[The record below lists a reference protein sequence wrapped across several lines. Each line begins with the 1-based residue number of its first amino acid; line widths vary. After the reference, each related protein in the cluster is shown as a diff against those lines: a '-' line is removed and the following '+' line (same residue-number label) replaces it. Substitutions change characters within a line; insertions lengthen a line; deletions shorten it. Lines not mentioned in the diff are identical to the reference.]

1 MENKDPETRRGI
13 DSRHRVLQREWKW
26 LFESIAVVFVLFYVF
41 GAGFGTSGEQYHVGL
56 YLLLTFILIGMF
68 YRSNQDSPVSRP
80 SAMDFVLLGLTV
92 VAIGYW
98 ILEYKTLANR
108 AGAYS
113 KLDVMVGAV
122 ALILSLEFSRRT
134 VGWALT
140 IIAAVAILYAL
151 FGRSMPSAIAHK
163 GFTLQRIVEYGYF
176 SQAGIFG
183 IMANVMATYVILF
196 IFFGAFLE
204 KSGVG
209 QFFIDLPMA
218 IAGRTIGGPAK
229 VAITASGFFGSV
241 AGSAIANTVATGA
254 FTIPLMK
261 RTGFRPH
268 IAGAV
273 EATASVGGQFLPP
286 VMGAGAFIMA
296 ERTELPYSH
305 IALISVAPA
314 LLYFFAVWVMVHL
327 EAKKWNIKGVPKE
340 DLPQLVPL
348 LKRQWYCLVPLLTLI
363 ATLISGS
370 TASKAAFLAIL
381 TTIAVSY
388 TRQYCVVPLIT
399 LVATLILGFTA
410 SIAAFLAILTTI
422 VVSFMRPNTRL
433 TPKWLWEAMVLGAR
447 NSLAIGGAVGCI
459 GIIIAV
465 IDLTGLGRI
474 FPDLVL
480 SVAGNSS
487 VIAILLLAVASLV
500 LGMGIPV
507 TAAYL
512 ITSELAVPIL
522 TSDQMGVSFV
532 AAHLIIFW
540 LSQDSNITPPVAL
553 GAYAGAAIAR
563 ANPWQTGWACFKF
576 AKLLYVMP
584 LLFAYTHILMD
595 GTLIQNILSVTT
607 AVVGTFIF
615 SLVTMGYFVRKTR
628 WFEWIALAIAA
639 FLAFIYNF
647 ATFVISLG
655 ILAAVYF
662 IQKHPKWSIR

>member
-1 MENKDPETRRGI
+1 MENKDTTARSNI
-13 DSRHRVLQREWKW
+13 DSRHRTLQGGWKW
-26 LFESIAVVFVLFYVF
+26 LFELMSVIFVLYFVL
-41 GAGFGTSGEQYHVGL
+41 GAGFGTPGEEYHVGF
-56 YLLLTFILIGMF
+56 YLLLTFILIGIF
-68 YRSNQDSPVSRP
+68 YRFNQNSPSSRP
-80 SAMDFVLLGLTV
+80 SVVDIVLLGLTI

-98 ILEYKTLANR
+98 IIEYKTLANR

-113 KLDVMVGAV
+113 KLDVVVGAV
-122 ALILSLEFSRRT
+122 ALVLSLEYSRRT

-140 IIAAVAILYAL
+140 IIAGVAILYAL
-151 FGRSMPSAIAHK
+151 LGRSMPSAIEHK
-163 GFTLQRIVEYGYF
+163 GFALQRIIEYGFF

-183 IMANVMATYVILF
+183 IMAYVMATYVILF

-218 IAGRTIGGPAK
+218 IAGRSMGGPAK

-268 IAGAV
+268 VAGAV

-327 EAKKWNIKGVPKE
+327 EAKKWNIQGLPKE
-340 DLPQLVPL
+340 DLPQLLPL
-348 LKRQWYCLVPLLTLI
+348 LKRQWYCLVPLLTLV

-370 TASKAAFLAIL
+370 TASKAAF
-381 TTIAVSY
+381 
-388 TRQYCVVPLIT
+388 
-399 LVATLILGFTA
+399 F
-410 SIAAFLAILTTI
+410 AILTTI
-422 VVSFMRPNTRL
+422 VVSYVRRETRL
-433 TPKWLWEAMVLGAR
+433 TPKRLWEAMVLGAR

-459 GIIIAV
+459 GIVIAV

-487 VIAILLLAVASLV
+487 AIAILLLAVASLV

-595 GTLIQNILSVTT
+595 GTLIQNILSVVT

-628 WFEWIALAIAA
+628 WLEWIALVIAA

-647 ATFVISLG
+647 VTFVIALG
-655 ILAAVYF
+655 ILGAVYF
-662 IQKHPKWSIR
+662 VQKHPKLQPSD

>member
-1 MENKDPETRRGI
+1 MENKDTTARSNI
-13 DSRHRVLQREWKW
+13 DSRHRTLQGGWKW
-26 LFESIAVVFVLFYVF
+26 LFELMSVIFVLYFVL
-41 GAGFGTSGEQYHVGL
+41 GAGFGTPGEEYHVGF
-56 YLLLTFILIGMF
+56 YLLLTFILIGIF
-68 YRSNQDSPVSRP
+68 YRFNQNSPSSRP
-80 SAMDFVLLGLTV
+80 SVVDIVLLGLTI

-98 ILEYKTLANR
+98 IIEYKTLANR

-113 KLDVMVGAV
+113 KLDVIVGAV
-122 ALILSLEFSRRT
+122 ALVLSLEYSRRT

-140 IIAAVAILYAL
+140 IIAGVAILYAL
-151 FGRSMPSAIAHK
+151 LGRSMPSAIEHK
-163 GFTLQRIVEYGYF
+163 GFTLQRIIEYGFF

-183 IMANVMATYVILF
+183 IMAYVMATYVILF

-218 IAGRTIGGPAK
+218 IAGRSMGGPAK

-268 IAGAV
+268 VAGAV

-327 EAKKWNIKGVPKE
+327 EAKKWNIQGLPKE
-340 DLPQLVPL
+340 DLPQLLPL
-348 LKRQWYCLVPLLTLI
+348 LKRQWYCLVPLLTLV

-370 TASKAAFLAIL
+370 TASKAAF
-381 TTIAVSY
+381 
-388 TRQYCVVPLIT
+388 
-399 LVATLILGFTA
+399 F
-410 SIAAFLAILTTI
+410 AILTTI
-422 VVSFMRPNTRL
+422 VVSYVRRETRL
-433 TPKWLWEAMVLGAR
+433 TPKRLWEAMVLGAR

-459 GIIIAV
+459 GIVIAV

-487 VIAILLLAVASLV
+487 AIAILLLAVASLV

-595 GTLIQNILSVTT
+595 GTLIQNILSVVT

-628 WFEWIALAIAA
+628 WLEWIALVIAA

-647 ATFVISLG
+647 VTFVIALG
-655 ILAAVYF
+655 ILGAVYF
-662 IQKHPKWSIR
+662 VQKHPKLQPSD

>member
-1 MENKDPETRRGI
+1 MGNKDATTRLSI
-13 DSRHRVLQREWKW
+13 DSRHRVLQGTWKW
-26 LFESIAVVFVLFYVF
+26 LFELIAVLFVLFYVF

-56 YLLLTFILIGMF
+56 YLLLTFLLIGIF
-68 YRSNQDSPVSRP
+68 YRFNQNSPTNRP
-80 SAMDFVLLGLTV
+80 SAMDIVLLGLTV
-92 VAIGYW
+92 IAIGYW

-113 KLDVMVGAV
+113 KLDVIVGAI
-122 ALILSLEFSRRT
+122 ALILSLEYSRRT

-140 IIAAVAILYAL
+140 IIAGVAFLYAL
-151 FGRSMPSAIAHK
+151 FGRLMPSAIAHK
-163 GFTLQRIVEYGYF
+163 GFTMQRIVEYGYF

-218 IAGRTIGGPAK
+218 IAGRSIGGPAK

-268 IAGAV
+268 VAGAV

-327 EAKKWNIKGVPKE
+327 EAKKWNIQGLPKE
-340 DLPQLVPL
+340 DLPQLLPL
-348 LKRQWYCLVPLLTLI
+348 LKRQWYCLVPLLTLV

-370 TASKAAFLAIL
+370 TASKAAFFAIL
-381 TTIAVSY
+381 TTVVVSY
-388 TRQYCVVPLIT
+388 
-399 LVATLILGFTA
+399 F
-410 SIAAFLAILTTI
+410 
-422 VVSFMRPNTRL
+422 RPETRL
-433 TPKWLWEAMVLGAR
+433 TPKRLWEAMVLGAR

-487 VIAILLLAVASLV
+487 AIAILLLAVASLV

-595 GTLIQNILSVTT
+595 GTLIQNILSVVT

-628 WFEWIALAIAA
+628 WLEWIALVIAA

-647 ATFVISLG
+647 ATFVIALG
-655 ILAAVYF
+655 ILGAVYF
-662 IQKHPKWSIR
+662 VQKHPKLQPRD

>member
-1 MENKDPETRRGI
+1 MGNEDAETRLNI
-13 DSRHRVLQREWKW
+13 DSRHRVLQGAWKW
-26 LFESIAVVFVLFYVF
+26 LFELIAVVFVLLYVF
-41 GAGFGTSGEQYHVGL
+41 GAGFGTPGEQYHIGL
-56 YLLLTFILIGMF
+56 YLLLTFILIGIL
-68 YRSNQDSPVSRP
+68 YRFKQNSPTSRP
-80 SAMDFVLLGLTV
+80 SAVDIVLLGLTIF
-92 VAIGYW
+92 AIGYW

-113 KLDVMVGAV
+113 KLDVVVGAV
-122 ALILSLEFSRRT
+122 ALMLSLEYSRRT

-140 IIAAVAILYAL
+140 IIAGVAILYAL
-151 FGRSMPSAIAHK
+151 LGRLMPSAIAHK
-163 GFTLQRIVEYGYF
+163 GFTLQRIVEYSFF

-218 IAGRTIGGPAK
+218 IAGRSVGGPAK
-229 VAITASGFFGSV
+229 VAIAASGFFGSV

-327 EAKKWNIKGVPKE
+327 EAKKWNIKGLPKE
-340 DLPQLVPL
+340 DLPQLFTL
-348 LKRQWYCLVPLLTLI
+348 LKRQWYCLVPLFTLVVTLI
-363 ATLISGS
+363 CGY
-370 TASKAAFLAIL
+370 TASKAAFFAIL
-381 TTIAVSY
+381 TTIGVSY
-388 TRQYCVVPLIT
+388 V
-399 LVATLILGFTA
+399 
-410 SIAAFLAILTTI
+410 
-422 VVSFMRPNTRL
+422 RPETRL
-433 TPKWLWEAMVLGAR
+433 TPKRFWEAMVLGAR

-480 SVAGNSS
+480 SVAGGSS

-522 TSDQMGVSFV
+522 TNDQMGVSFV

-595 GTLIQNILSVTT
+595 GTLVQNILSVIT

-615 SLVTMGYFVRKTR
+615 SLVTMGYFIRKTR

-639 FLAFIYNF
+639 FLAFIYNIF
-647 ATFVISLG
+647 TMVIALG
-655 ILAAVYF
+655 ILASVYF
-662 IQKHPKWSIR
+662 VQKHPKLNPRAS

>member
-1 MENKDPETRRGI
+1 MGNKDATTRLSI
-13 DSRHRVLQREWKW
+13 DSRHRVLQGAWKW
-26 LFESIAVVFVLFYVF
+26 LFELIAVLFVLFYVF

-56 YLLLTFILIGMF
+56 YLLLTFLLIGIF
-68 YRSNQDSPVSRP
+68 YRFNQNSPTNRP
-80 SAMDFVLLGLTV
+80 SAMDIVLLGLTV
-92 VAIGYW
+92 IAIGYW

-113 KLDVMVGAV
+113 KLDVIVGAI
-122 ALILSLEFSRRT
+122 ALILSLEYSRRT

-140 IIAAVAILYAL
+140 IIAGVAILYAL
-151 FGRSMPSAIAHK
+151 FGRLMPSAIAHK
-163 GFTLQRIVEYGYF
+163 GFTMQRIVEYGYF

-218 IAGRTIGGPAK
+218 IAGRSIGGPAK

-268 IAGAV
+268 VAGAV

-327 EAKKWNIKGVPKE
+327 EAKKWNIKGLPKE
-340 DLPQLVPL
+340 DLPQLFPL
-348 LKRQWYCLVPLLTLI
+348 IKRQWYCLVPLLTLV

-370 TASKAAFLAIL
+370 TASKAAF
-381 TTIAVSY
+381 
-388 TRQYCVVPLIT
+388 
-399 LVATLILGFTA
+399 F
-410 SIAAFLAILTTI
+410 AILTTI
-422 VVSFMRPNTRL
+422 VVSYFRPETRL
-433 TPKWLWEAMVLGAR
+433 TPKRLWEAMVLGAR

-595 GTLIQNILSVTT
+595 GTLIQNILSVAT
-607 AVVGTFIF
+607 AAVGTFIF

-628 WFEWIALAIAA
+628 WIEWIALAIAA
-639 FLAFIYNF
+639 FLAFIYNL
-647 ATFVISLG
+647 AAFVISLG
-655 ILAAVYF
+655 ILATVYF
-662 IQKHPKWSIR
+662 VQKHPKLMPRE

>member
-1 MENKDPETRRGI
+1 MENKDTTARSNI
-13 DSRHRVLQREWKW
+13 DSRHRTLQGGWKW
-26 LFESIAVVFVLFYVF
+26 LFELISVIFVLYFVL
-41 GAGFGTSGEQYHVGL
+41 GAGFGTPGEEYHVGF
-56 YLLLTFILIGMF
+56 YLLLTFILIGIF
-68 YRSNQDSPVSRP
+68 YRFNQNSPSSRP
-80 SAMDFVLLGLTV
+80 SVVDIVLLGLTI

-98 ILEYKTLANR
+98 IIEYKTLANR

-113 KLDVMVGAV
+113 KLDVVVGAV
-122 ALILSLEFSRRT
+122 ALVLSLEYSRRT

-140 IIAAVAILYAL
+140 IIAGVAILYAL
-151 FGRSMPSAIAHK
+151 LGRSMPSAIEHK
-163 GFTLQRIVEYGYF
+163 GFTLQRIIEYGFF

-183 IMANVMATYVILF
+183 IMAYVMATYVILF

-218 IAGRTIGGPAK
+218 IAGRSMGGPAK

-268 IAGAV
+268 VAGAV

-327 EAKKWNIKGVPKE
+327 EAKKWNIQGLPKE
-340 DLPQLVPL
+340 DLPQLLPL
-348 LKRQWYCLVPLLTLI
+348 LKRQWYCLVPLLTLV

-370 TASKAAFLAIL
+370 TASKAAF
-381 TTIAVSY
+381 
-388 TRQYCVVPLIT
+388 
-399 LVATLILGFTA
+399 F
-410 SIAAFLAILTTI
+410 AILTTI
-422 VVSFMRPNTRL
+422 VVSYVRRETRL
-433 TPKWLWEAMVLGAR
+433 TPKRLWEAMVLGAR

-459 GIIIAV
+459 GIVIAV

-487 VIAILLLAVASLV
+487 AIAILLLAVASLV

-595 GTLIQNILSVTT
+595 GTLIQNILSVVT

-628 WFEWIALAIAA
+628 WLEWIALVIAA

-647 ATFVISLG
+647 VTFVIALG
-655 ILAAVYF
+655 ILGAVYF
-662 IQKHPKWSIR
+662 VQKHPKLQPSD

>member
-1 MENKDPETRRGI
+1 MENKGTTTRLNNI
-13 DSRHRVLQREWKW
+13 DSRHRALKGGWKW
-26 LFESIAVVFVLFYVF
+26 IFELIAVIFVLFYVL
-41 GAGFGTSGEQYHVGL
+41 GAGFGTPGEEYHVGL
-56 YLLLTFILIGMF
+56 YLLLTFILIGIF
-68 YRSNQDSPVSRP
+68 YRFKQNSPTSRP
-80 SAMDFVLLGLTV
+80 SVVDIVLLGMTI

-113 KLDVMVGAV
+113 KLDVVVGAI
-122 ALILSLEFSRRT
+122 ALVLSLEYSRRT
-134 VGWALT
+134 VGWALA
-140 IIAAVAILYAL
+140 IIAGVAILYAL
-151 FGRSMPSAIAHK
+151 LGRSMPSAIEHK
-163 GFTLQRIVEYGYF
+163 GFTLQRIIEYSFF

-218 IAGRTIGGPAK
+218 IAGKSIGGPAK
-229 VAITASGFFGSV
+229 VAIAASGFFGSV

-268 IAGAV
+268 VAGAV

-327 EAKKWNIKGVPKE
+327 EAKKWNIQGLPKD
-340 DLPQLVPL
+340 DLPQLFPL
-348 LKRQWYCLVPLLTLI
+348 LKRQWYCLAPLLTLI
-363 ATLISGS
+363 AILISGS
-370 TASKAAFLAIL
+370 TASKAAF
-381 TTIAVSY
+381 
-388 TRQYCVVPLIT
+388 
-399 LVATLILGFTA
+399 F
-410 SIAAFLAILTTI
+410 AILTTI
-422 VVSFMRPNTRL
+422 VVSYIRPETRL
-433 TPKWLWEAMVLGAR
+433 TPKRLWEAMVLGAR

-487 VIAILLLAVASLV
+487 VIAILLLAVASLI

-595 GTLIQNILSVTT
+595 GTLIQNILSVIT

-628 WFEWIALAIAA
+628 WIEWIALVFAA
-639 FLAFIYNF
+639 FLAFIDNF
-647 ATFVISLG
+647 VTFVIALG

-662 IQKHPKWSIR
+662 AQKHSKLQPRD